1 MCLLICLRAF
11 DIVDHPIQLRKLELY
26 GITDKNYA
34 WIKSYLSNSLQYIQ
48 VDENCRTEYCQV
60 KQGVPQG
67 SIFRPLLFLL
77 YINDL
82 KNTSSVLDPIMFA
95 DDTNLFNSHSNIQ
108 KLFSKVNEE
117 VAILINGLLQTSFP

>member
-1 MCLLICLRAF
+1 MCLLIFLRAF

-48 VDENCRTEYCQV
+48 VDENCRTEHCQV

>member
-11 DIVDHPIQLRKLELY
+11 DIVDHPFQLRKLELY
-26 GITDKNYA
+26 GITDQNYA

-48 VDENCRTEYCQV
+48 VDENCRTEYCQL
-60 KQGVPQG
+60 KQGVLQG

-82 KNTSSVLDPIMFA
+82 KNTSSVLEPIMFA
-95 DDTNLFNSHSNIQ
+95 DDTTFSIPIQ
-108 KLFSKVNEE
+108 TYKSYF
-117 VAILINGLLQTSFP
+117 QR